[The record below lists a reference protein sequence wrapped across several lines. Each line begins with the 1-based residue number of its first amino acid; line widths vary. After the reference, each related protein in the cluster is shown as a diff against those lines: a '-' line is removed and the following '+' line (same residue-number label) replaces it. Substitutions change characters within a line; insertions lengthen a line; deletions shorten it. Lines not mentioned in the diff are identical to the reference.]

1 MGLLYADTS
10 ALARLYL
17 RDEPDSEHLIA
28 LLLASPE
35 SVITS
40 ELARTELA
48 RAVKS
53 AERAGRI
60 LDADPVLERIDAHLG
75 TRIALVELRPKTI
88 LPRARDLILHHRLN
102 TLDAIHLAVAIEE
115 SEALG
120 EPIVFV
126 TRDGEHAIAA
136 RELGL
141 EVA

>member
-17 RDEPDSEHLIA
+17 RDETDSEHLIE
-28 LLLASPE
+28 LLLVSPE

-75 TRIALVELRPKTI
+75 TRIALIGLRPKTT
-88 LPRARDLILHHRLN
+88 LPRARGLVLQHRLN
-102 TLDAIHLAVAIEE
+102 TLDAIHLAVAIDE

-120 EPIVFV
+120 ETIVFV
-126 TRDGEHAIAA
+126 TRDSEQAIAA

>member
-17 RDEPDSEHLIA
+17 RDETDSEHLIE
-28 LLLASPE
+28 LLLVSPE

-75 TRIALVELRPKTI
+75 TRIALIELRPKTT
-88 LPRARDLILHHRLN
+88 LPRARGLVLQHRIN
-102 TLDAIHLAVAIEE
+102 TLEAIHLAVAIDE

-120 EPIVFV
+120 ETIVFV
-126 TRDGEHAIAA
+126 TRDSEQAIAA

>member
-17 RDEPDSEHLIA
+17 RDEPDSDQLIQ
-28 LLLASPE
+28 LLLASSE

-40 ELARTELA
+40 ELAQTELA

-60 LDADPVLERIDAHLG
+60 SDADPVLERIDAHLG
-75 TRIALVELRPKTI
+75 TRIALVELRPRTI
-88 LPRARDLILHHRLN
+88 LPWARDLVLHHRLN

-115 SEALG
+115 SAALG

-126 TRDGEHAIAA
+126 TRDGEQAIAA
-136 RELGL
+136 RDLGL
-141 EVA
+141 EVG

>member
-1 MGLLYADTS
+1 MGVLYADTS

-17 RDEPDSEHLIA
+17 RDEPDSDQLIE
-28 LLLASPE
+28 LLLASSEP
-35 SVITS
+35 VITS

-75 TRIALVELRPKTI
+75 TRIALIELRADTI
-88 LPRARDLILHHRLN
+88 LPGARDLVLHHRLS

-126 TRDGEHAIAA
+126 TRDGEQSLAA
-136 RELGL
+136 SELGL